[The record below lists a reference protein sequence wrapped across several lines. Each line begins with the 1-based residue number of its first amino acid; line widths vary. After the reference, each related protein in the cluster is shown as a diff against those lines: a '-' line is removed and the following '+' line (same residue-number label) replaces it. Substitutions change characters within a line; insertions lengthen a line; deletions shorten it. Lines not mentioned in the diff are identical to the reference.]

1 MRQFDEFNTILE
13 TKMKTRTTVILLLCA
28 FMALAGLAQAQ
39 TKAHYPAGAEGI
51 KGPQLPPPGFYLRDY
66 NYIYFA
72 NEFTD
77 GPPAFDILAYVQ
89 VPRLVWITK
98 HKLLG
103 GFYGMDVIVPFA
115 YQSLDMSVPDEME
128 FSGSDFSLGDI
139 FVEPITISWHEQK
152 FDAAVGYGFW
162 APSGDFSP
170 MDPVSP
176 GKGFWTQ
183 MFTGGVTY
191 YPDAAKT
198 WSLSALNRYEFSQ
211 ENGNGFKPGQYWT
224 LDWGIG
230 KSVTKTFEVGLA
242 GYHQTAITSAN
253 NDASGDMKDHAT
265 ALGPEV
271 TYAFPNKVFFLSAR
285 YLFEVNAKNRPEGNT
300 INITFT
306 KGF

>member
-1 MRQFDEFNTILE
+1 MKQFDEFINILE
-13 TKMKTRTTVILLLCA
+13 TKMKTGTTVILLLCA
-28 FMALAGLAQAQ
+28 FMAMAGLAQAQ

-72 NEFTD
+72 NEFTA
-77 GPPAFDILAYVQ
+77 GPPGFDILAYVQ

-115 YQSLDMSVPDEME
+115 YQSLDFEE
-128 FSGSDFSLGDI
+128 YGGSDFSLGDI

-152 FDAAVGYGFW
+152 FDAAIGYGFW

-183 MFTGGVTY
+183 MLTGGITY
-191 YPDAAKT
+191 YPDKDKT
-198 WSLSALNRYEFSQ
+198 WSLSALNRWEFSRKQ
-211 ENGNGFKPGQYWT
+211 GITNVTPGQYWT
-224 LDWGIG
+224 LEWGIG
-230 KSVTKTFEVGLA
+230 KSVTKTVDVGLA
-242 GYHQTAITSAN
+242 GYHQMAVTSAS
-253 NDASGDMKDHAT
+253 DDPSSIGKDRAT
-265 ALGPEV
+265 AFGPEV
-271 TYAFPNKVFFLSAR
+271 TMAFPNRSFFVSTRFL
-285 YLFEVNAKNRPEGNT
+285 YEVSTNNRPKGNT
-300 INITFT
+300 INITLT